1 MLEAAG
7 RRTTLGR
14 CGCSSPSAMID
25 RCWTCS
31 PQVLVPVGGD
41 LRAVAVDRVINA
53 LFDTDREVLR
63 RLDRIEAKLEV
74 LKNKDATSGWQ
85 YLKQAL
91 EPHRSD
97 AEKKEQVS
105 FALKAFTDAASSA
118 ADEPMNRSAARIC
131 QAMCWFCL
139 GSPEDVRNRLGE
151 AATDSYDAVYQAA
164 IQYNEP
170 HDTALA
176 TRESW
181 VQRHL
186 PGWEVTDRTVAR
198 RTANQKASSAERLMK
213 SNPTRPARRLQVRTW
228 HLHLGE
234 RISIRRARGCTCAQC
249 VATYFLTVVLGWH
262 VG

>member
-1 MLEAAG
+1 
-7 RRTTLGR
+7 
-14 CGCSSPSAMID
+14 
-25 RCWTCS
+25 
-31 PQVLVPVGGD
+31 
-41 LRAVAVDRVINA
+41 VINA

-105 FALKAFTDAASSA
+105 FALKAFTDDA
-118 ADEPMNRSAARIC
+118 
-131 QAMCWFCL
+131 
-139 GSPEDVRNRLGE
+139 
-151 AATDSYDAVYQAA
+151 YDAVYQAA

-170 HDTALA
+170 RNTALA

-186 PGWEVTDRTVAR
+186 PATSGIYPDCIR
-198 RTANQKASSAERLMK
+198 QPQL
-213 SNPTRPARRLQVRTW
+213 L
-228 HLHLGE
+228 LHVFHICIIG
-234 RISIRRARGCTCAQC
+234 TCAIPGTPIGSIC
-249 VATYFLTVVLGWH
+249 ACAAADIMEK
-262 VG
+262 